1 MMKIVRIFIV
11 LLALA
16 PAFVRAQVQ
25 EVYVKHSSGLI
36 LAYDASKDRGVIV
49 DASNA
54 LARKLQLLP
63 NSDVSVSVATTEDGE
78 QLYLSLLGNWNTTFQ
93 PDGTAAT
100 AHYFIEPTGI
110 SNYILLRCKSNNK
123 YLGVDN
129 TTDGSSVFSDKNGTA
144 QLHYWYLADT
154 PDAKPDPVV
163 RQYLVNPA
171 DLRQPCEGW
180 GVSLCWW
187 ANMCGKW
194 SDDKIDQLVDW
205 LVSPTG
211 LNYNIFR
218 YNIGGGD
225 DPHNA
230 NCTPH
235 HMGSGKGLRAEMEGF
250 KDYSGDSYHWERD
263 AAQRKIMLK
272 IKEKRPDAIFEAFSN
287 SAPFYMTYSGCVAG
301 AVKGGDDNLRPEFY
315 EEFAHYLV
323 DVCKHYKDEYGI
335 EFLTLEPFNEPNTS
349 YWSANGGQEGCH
361 FGFSSQIEFL
371 KVLAPILAESGLNT
385 IIAASDETSVATSVA
400 GFKEYQKAGIMDLV
414 GQWNTH
420 TYTATIP
427 ARAQIGSLA
436 RSEGKRLWMSE
447 VGSSGTGIAGNL
459 SLMQRLMD
467 DVRYIM
473 PTAWIDWQYV
483 EEKGDQWC
491 TVRGSFSGQTFE
503 RVKSYYVHQ
512 HITRFIQAG
521 YTFVS
526 SLNANTLAAVSPGR
540 DSLVLVAI
548 NTDGSE
554 STHAARILF
563 GAPDA
568 SAITALVT
576 TADANLQPLSDVTLD
591 EGGVLRYTLPSL
603 SIATFIIPLADLKPD
618 DGQPHADVPYL
629 IIPQYNNEVAL
640 STDDAG
646 QLVLAAIP
654 TAVGDDED
662 ASTAGTS
669 TAARA
674 IWTLKAEGDRWQ
686 LRNNAGQAVSVG
698 SSYALQTSEETASP
712 LSIQPVEDYFC
723 RIMTND
729 TKAFDLKNEGYAV
742 GTVVGQYAYG
752 SSASAGQRHWHL
764 LRLSDDFAAD
774 DQTAVRDFAD
784 RAARESAD
792 IFDLSGRKVF
802 AGSAA
807 SRGMKNGTFSIR
819 RGLYIRGGKK
829 ILVTGR

>member
-1 MMKIVRIFIV
+1 MMKFVRLFAL
-11 LLALA
+11 LLALV
-16 PAFVRAQVQ
+16 PACVRAQVQ

-36 LAYDASKDRGVIV
+36 LAYDASKERGVIV
-49 DASNA
+49 EAGNA

-63 NSDVSVSVATTEDGE
+63 NSDGSVSVATTTDSGE
-78 QLYLSLLGNWNTTFQ
+78 LRYLALSGNWNTTFQ
-93 PDGTAAT
+93 TDGTADV
-100 AHYFIEPTGI
+100 AHYFVEATGT
-110 SNYILLRCKSNNK
+110 SNYVRLRCKSNNK

-144 QLHYWYLADT
+144 QLHFWYFADT

-194 SDDKIDQLVDW
+194 DDAKIDQLVDW

-235 HMGSGKGLRAEMEGF
+235 HMGNGKGLRAEMEGF
-250 KDYSGDSYHWERD
+250 KDYSGDSYHWDRD

-335 EFLTLEPFNEPNTS
+335 EFVTLEPFNEPNTS

-361 FGFSSQIEFL
+361 FGFSSQIAFL
-371 KVLAPILAESGLNT
+371 KVLAPILAESGLKT
-385 IIAASDETSVATSVA
+385 IIAASDETSVATSVS
-400 GFKEYQKAGIMDLV
+400 GFKEYQKAGVMGLV
-414 GQWNTH
+414 RQWNTH

-427 ARAQIGSLA
+427 SRAQIGSLA

-473 PTAWIDWQYV
+473 PAAWIDWQYV

-526 SLNANTLAAVSPGR
+526 SLNASTLAAVSPGL

-554 STHAARILF
+554 SSHSARILF
-563 GAPDA
+563 GTPDA

-576 TADANLQPLSDVTLD
+576 TAEANLQPLGDVTLD
-591 EGGVLRYTLPSL
+591 EHGVLHYTLPSL
-603 SIATFIIPLADLKPD
+603 SIATFIIPLTDLTPD
-618 DGQPHADVPYL
+618 DGQLRADVPYL
-629 IIPQYNNEVAL
+629 IIPQYNTEVAL
-640 STDDAG
+640 ATDDAG
-646 QLVLAAIP
+646 QLILASVP
-654 TAVGDDED
+654 TSAPSADEAAD
-662 ASTAGTS
+662 GASVAE
-669 TAARA
+669 RA
-674 IWTLKAEGDRWQ
+674 IWTLKADGDQWQ

-698 SSYALQTSEETASP
+698 SSYALQTSEETASA

-764 LRLSDDFAAD
+764 LRLSDDFTAGGH
-774 DQTAVRDFAD
+774 TAVRDIAD
-784 RAARESAD
+784 AAVSQSAD
-792 IFDLSGRKVF
+792 LYDLSGQRVL
-802 AGSAA
+802 AGSVA
-807 SRGMKNGTFSIR
+807 SARMKSGNLGVS

>member
-1 MMKIVRIFIV
+1 MMKFVRLFAL
-11 LLALA
+11 LLALV
-16 PAFVRAQVQ
+16 PACVRAQVQ

-36 LAYDASKDRGVIV
+36 LAYDASKERGVIV
-49 DASNA
+49 EAGNA

-63 NSDVSVSVATTEDGE
+63 NSDGSVSVATTTDSGE
-78 QLYLSLLGNWNTTFQ
+78 LRYLALSGNWNTTFQ
-93 PDGTAAT
+93 TDGTADV
-100 AHYFIEPTGI
+100 AHYFVEATGT
-110 SNYILLRCKSNNK
+110 SNYVRLRCKSNNK

-144 QLHYWYLADT
+144 QLHFWYFADT

-194 SDDKIDQLVDW
+194 DDAKIDQLVDW

-235 HMGSGKGLRAEMEGF
+235 HMGNGKGLRAEMEGF
-250 KDYSGDSYHWERD
+250 KDYSGDSYHWDRD

-335 EFLTLEPFNEPNTS
+335 EFVTLEPFNEPNTS

-361 FGFSSQIEFL
+361 FGFSSQIAFL
-371 KVLAPILAESGLNT
+371 KVLAPILAESGLKT
-385 IIAASDETSVATSVA
+385 IIAASDETSVATSVS
-400 GFKEYQKAGIMDLV
+400 GFKEYQKAGVMGLV
-414 GQWNTH
+414 RQWNTH

-427 ARAQIGSLA
+427 SRAQIGSLA

-447 VGSSGTGIAGNL
+447 VGSSGTCIAGNL

-473 PTAWIDWQYV
+473 PAAWIDWQYV

-526 SLNANTLAAVSPGR
+526 SLNASTLAAVSPGL

-554 STHAARILF
+554 SSHSARILF
-563 GAPDA
+563 GTPDA

-576 TADANLQPLSDVTLD
+576 TAEANLQPLGDVTLD
-591 EGGVLRYTLPSL
+591 EHGVLHYTLPSL
-603 SIATFIIPLADLKPD
+603 SIATFIIPLTDLTPD
-618 DGQPHADVPYL
+618 DGQLRADVPYL
-629 IIPQYNNEVAL
+629 IIPQYNTEVAL
-640 STDDAG
+640 ATDDAG
-646 QLVLAAIP
+646 QLILASVP
-654 TAVGDDED
+654 TSAPSADEAAD
-662 ASTAGTS
+662 GASVAE
-669 TAARA
+669 RA
-674 IWTLKAEGDRWQ
+674 IWTLKADGDQWQ

-698 SSYALQTSEETASP
+698 SSYALQTSEETASA

-764 LRLSDDFAAD
+764 LRLSDDFTAGGH
-774 DQTAVRDFAD
+774 TAVRDIAD
-784 RAARESAD
+784 AAVSQSAD
-792 IFDLSGRKVF
+792 LYDLSGQRVLT
-802 AGSAA
+802 GLAA
-807 SRGMKNGTFSIR
+807 SARMKSGNLGVS

>member
-1 MMKIVRIFIV
+1 MMKFVRLFAL
-11 LLALA
+11 LLALV
-16 PAFVRAQVQ
+16 PACVRAQVQ

-36 LAYDASKDRGVIV
+36 LAYDASKERGVIV
-49 DASNA
+49 EAGNA

-63 NSDVSVSVATTEDGE
+63 NSDGSVSVATTTDSGE
-78 QLYLSLLGNWNTTFQ
+78 LRYLALSGNWNTTFQ
-93 PDGTAAT
+93 TDGTAAV
-100 AHYFIEPTGI
+100 AHYFVEATGT
-110 SNYILLRCKSNNK
+110 SNYVRLRCKSNNK

-144 QLHYWYLADT
+144 QLHFWYFADT

-194 SDDKIDQLVDW
+194 DDAKIDQLVDW

-235 HMGSGKGLRAEMEGF
+235 HMGNGKGLRAEMEGF
-250 KDYSGDSYHWERD
+250 KDYSGDSYHWDRD

-315 EEFAHYLV
+315 KEFAHYLV

-335 EFLTLEPFNEPNTS
+335 EFVTLEPFNEPNTN

-361 FGFSSQIEFL
+361 FSFSSQIAFL
-371 KVLAPILAESGLNT
+371 KVLAPILAESGLKT
-385 IIAASDETSVATSVA
+385 IIAASDETSVATSVS
-400 GFKEYQKAGIMDLV
+400 GFKEFQKAGVMDLV

-427 ARAQIGSLA
+427 SRAQIGSLA

-473 PTAWIDWQYV
+473 PTVWIDWQYV

-526 SLNANTLAAVSPGR
+526 SLNASTLAAVSPGR

-554 STHAARILF
+554 SSHSARILF
-563 GAPDA
+563 GTPDA
-568 SAITALVT
+568 GAITALVT
-576 TADANLQPLSDVTLD
+576 TAEANLQPLGDVTLD
-591 EGGVLRYTLPSL
+591 EHGVLHYTLPSL
-603 SIATFIIPLADLKPD
+603 SIATFIIPLTDLTPD
-618 DGQPHADVPYL
+618 DGQLRADVPYL
-629 IIPQYNNEVAL
+629 IIPQYNTEVAL
-640 STDDAG
+640 ATDDAG
-646 QLVLAAIP
+646 QLILASVP
-654 TAVGDDED
+654 TSVPSADEAAD
-662 ASTAGTS
+662 GASVAE
-669 TAARA
+669 RA
-674 IWTLKAEGDRWQ
+674 IWTLKADGDQWQ

-698 SSYALQTSEETASP
+698 SSYALQTSEETASA

-764 LRLSDDFAAD
+764 LRLSDDFAAGGH
-774 DQTAVRDFAD
+774 TAVRDIAD
-784 RAARESAD
+784 AAVSQSAD
-792 IFDLSGRKVF
+792 LYDLSGRRVLT
-802 AGSAA
+802 GLAA
-807 SRGMKNGTFSIR
+807 SARMKSGNLGVS

>member
-1 MMKIVRIFIV
+1 MNTLRNILWA
-11 LLALA
+11 LLILV
-16 PAFVRAQVQ
+16 PVFGGAQEQ
-25 EVYVKHSSGLI
+25 EVYVKHSSGLV
-36 LAYDASKDRGVIV
+36 LTYDAAKDRGVIV
-49 DASNA
+49 EPTNA
-54 LARKLQLLP
+54 LACKLKLFP
-63 NSDVSVSVATTEDGE
+63 NDDGSVSIAYTTESGE
-78 QLYLSLLGNWNTTFQ
+78 CLFLALSGNWNTTFQ
-93 PDGTAAT
+93 TDGSAAV
-100 AHYFIEPTGI
+100 AHYFIEETGT
-110 SNYILLRCKSNNK
+110 SNYIRLRCQSNKK

-129 TTDGSSVFSDKNGTA
+129 TTDGSSVFSDKNGSS
-144 QLHYWYLADT
+144 QLHYWFLADT
-154 PDAKPDPVV
+154 PDAKPDPVE
-163 RQYLVNPA
+163 RHYLVNPS

-194 SDDKIDQLVDW
+194 DDEKIDEIVDW

-235 HMGSGKGLRAEMEGF
+235 HMGDGKGLRAEMEGF
-250 KDYSGDSYHWERD
+250 KDYSGDTYHWERD

-287 SAPFYMTYSGCVAG
+287 SAPYYMTYSGCVAG
-301 AVKGGDDNLRPEFY
+301 AVKGSDDNLRPEYY

-349 YWSANGGQEGCH
+349 YWKANGGQEGCH
-361 FGFSSQIEFL
+361 FDFSSQIAFL
-371 KVLAPILAESGLNT
+371 KVLAPILEESGLNT
-385 IIAASDETSVATSVA
+385 IIAASDETSVATSVS

-447 VGSSGTGIAGNL
+447 VGSSGSGIAGNL

-473 PTAWIDWQYV
+473 PTAWIDWQYI

-491 TVRGSFSGQTFE
+491 TVRGSFTNQTYE

-512 HITRFIQAG
+512 HITRFIRAG
-521 YTFVS
+521 YTFITT
-526 SLNANTLAAVSPGR
+526 LNANTLAAVSPAR

-548 NTDGSE
+548 NADGSE
-554 STHAARILF
+554 TSHAARLLF
-563 GAPDA
+563 AEADG
-568 SAITALVT
+568 SAIDAYIT
-576 TADANLQPLSDVTLD
+576 TAEANLQPLNGVDLD
-591 EGGVLRYTLPSL
+591 ENGVLHFTLPPL
-603 SIATFIIPLADLKPD
+603 SIATLVVPLSSFTAS
-618 DGQPHADVPYL
+618 DGQLSADVPYL
-629 IIPQYNNEVAL
+629 VIPQYNTEAAL
-640 STDDAG
+640 ATGDEGELLLGSAPGDAPAPDSADDA
-646 QLVLAAIP
+646 VSA
-654 TAVGDDED
+654 
-662 ASTAGTS
+662 
-669 TAARA
+669 A
-674 IWTLKAEGDRWQ
+674 IWTLTADGGQWQ
-686 LRNNAGQAVSVG
+686 LRNNAGRAVSVG
-698 SSYALQTSEETASP
+698 TSYALQTSEDEASD
-712 LSIQPVEDYFC
+712 LDLQLVEPYFW

-729 TKAFDLKNEGYAV
+729 TKAFDLRNEAYSV

-752 SSASAGQRHWHL
+752 SSVSACHRHWHFF
-764 LRLSDDFAAD
+764 RLPNAFAAD
-774 DQTAVRDFAD
+774 PSTAIRDLVTDNITHPNNA
-784 RAARESAD
+784 
-792 IFDLSGRKVF
+792 IFDLSGRRLSTPPAKGVYI
-802 AGSAA
+802 
-807 SRGMKNGTFSIR
+807 KNGR
-819 RGLYIRGGKK
+819 KV
-829 ILVTGR
+829 LVVTR

>member
-1 MMKIVRIFIV
+1 MMKFVRLFAL
-11 LLALA
+11 LLALV
-16 PAFVRAQVQ
+16 PACVRAQVQ

-36 LAYDASKDRGVIV
+36 LAYDASKERGVIV
-49 DASNA
+49 EAGNA

-63 NSDVSVSVATTEDGE
+63 NSDGSVSVATTTDSGE
-78 QLYLSLLGNWNTTFQ
+78 LRYLALSGNWNTTFQ
-93 PDGTAAT
+93 TDGTADV
-100 AHYFIEPTGI
+100 AHYFVEATGT
-110 SNYILLRCKSNNK
+110 SNYVRLRCKSNNK

-144 QLHYWYLADT
+144 QLHFWYFADT

-194 SDDKIDQLVDW
+194 DDAKIDQLVDW

-235 HMGSGKGLRAEMEGF
+235 HMGNGKGLRAEMEGF
-250 KDYSGDSYHWERD
+250 KDYSGDSYHWDRD

-335 EFLTLEPFNEPNTS
+335 EFVTLEPFNEPNTS

-361 FGFSSQIEFL
+361 FGFSSQIAFL
-371 KVLAPILAESGLNT
+371 KVLAPILAESGLKT
-385 IIAASDETSVATSVA
+385 IIAASDETSVATSVS
-400 GFKEYQKAGIMDLV
+400 GFKEYQKAGVMDLV

-427 ARAQIGSLA
+427 SRAQIGSLA

-526 SLNANTLAAVSPGR
+526 SLNASTLAAVSPGR

-554 STHAARILF
+554 SSHSARILF
-563 GAPDA
+563 GTPDA
-568 SAITALVT
+568 GAITALVT
-576 TADANLQPLSDVTLD
+576 TAEANLQPLGDVTLD
-591 EGGVLRYTLPSL
+591 EHGVLHYTLPSL
-603 SIATFIIPLADLKPD
+603 SIATFIIPLTDLTPD
-618 DGQPHADVPYL
+618 DGQLRADVPYL
-629 IIPQYNNEVAL
+629 IIPQYNTEVAL
-640 STDDAG
+640 ATDDAG
-646 QLVLAAIP
+646 QLILASVP
-654 TAVGDDED
+654 TSAPSADEAAD
-662 ASTAGTS
+662 GASVAE
-669 TAARA
+669 RA
-674 IWTLKAEGDRWQ
+674 IWTLKADGDQWQ

-698 SSYALQTSEETASP
+698 SSYALQTSEETASA

-764 LRLSDDFAAD
+764 LRLSDDFAAGGH
-774 DQTAVRDFAD
+774 TAVRDIAD
-784 RAARESAD
+784 AAVNQSAD
-792 IFDLSGRKVF
+792 LYDLSGRRVL

-807 SRGMKNGTFSIR
+807 SARMKSGNLGVS